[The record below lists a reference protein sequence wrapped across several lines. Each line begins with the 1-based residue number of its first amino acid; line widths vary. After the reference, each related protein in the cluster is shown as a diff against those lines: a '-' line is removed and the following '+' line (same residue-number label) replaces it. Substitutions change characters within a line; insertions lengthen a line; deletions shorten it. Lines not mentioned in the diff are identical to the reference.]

1 MKTNRKNIAIILGI
15 VCIIILSPA
24 TQKIVHPKEL
34 MLLAQTEGGWES
46 KGGTWT
52 FSGKQIFGQGA
63 SDFNKAFLTNRNFS
77 DFIYEVRL
85 RKLSPNDGPI
95 GLLFRYNEEIDEG
108 YMLLVWPHGDYQV
121 SRLVNQTRHR
131 KGGSTPKVLNKGN
144 SWNRIK
150 VIGKGAQL
158 EIYINGELQV
168 SLEGGE
174 YSFGRLGLV
183 IHGGPDQQAEFEL
196 ITINSL

>member
-1 MKTNRKNIAIILGI
+1 MNKNRKNIAIMLGI

-24 TQKIVHPKEL
+24 TQKILHSKES

-46 KGGTWT
+46 RGGTWT

-95 GLLFRYNEEIDEG
+95 GLLFRYNEDIDEG
-108 YMLLVWPHGDYQV
+108 YMLLLWPHGDYQV
-121 SRLVNQTRHR
+121 SRLV
-131 KGGSTPKVLNKGN
+131 KGGSKLKVLKKGN
-144 SWNRIK
+144 SWNRK
-150 VIGKGAQL
+150 KGIGKGA
-158 EIYINGELQV
+158 
-168 SLEGGE
+168 
-174 YSFGRLGLV
+174 
-183 IHGGPDQQAEFEL
+183 
-196 ITINSL
+196 